1 MLDDFQKADP
11 TKKVLMNY
19 CHKFH
24 YFWNENL
31 KNFEKK

>member
-19 CHKFH
+19 
-24 YFWNENL
+24 FWNENL